1 MAALIYEDKIPIQYR
16 ADFVDKAKQVSNDL
30 GIDPN
35 WLMAIMAFETA
46 NTFSASKKNQI
57 GCVGLLQFCPD
68 TSRSGFKTIA
78 GKKYSLIDLSKMTPV
93 QQLDVVYEYL
103 KQYKGQI
110 KSYVDTY
117 FAVFFPLAIGKDDN
131 WVIEGNGLSA
141 QEIYNDNPA
150 FRRVKDGKIRVW
162 EVKTTI
168 LNKLPKEWLTDGS
181 FSLAYK
187 AYKNYLFLGA
197 ALILGGY
204 LIYRKYG

>member
-1 MAALIYEDKIPIQYR
+1 MALIYENKIPTQYQ
-16 ADFVDKAKQVSNDL
+16 ADFLKRVREISSDL
-30 GIDPN
+30 SIDPN

-46 NTFSASKKNQI
+46 NTFSPSKKNQI
-57 GCVGLLQFCPD
+57 GCIGLLQFCPD
-68 TSRSGFKTIA
+68 ASRLGYKTIG
-78 GKKYSLIDLSKMTPV
+78 GKRYLLSDLAKMTPV

-141 QEIYNDNPA
+141 SEIYNDNPA
-150 FRRVKDGKIRVW
+150 FRKVKDGKIRVW
-162 EVKTTI
+162 EVKATI
-168 LNKLPKEWLTDGS
+168 LSKLPKEWLNDGS

-187 AYKNYLFLGA
+187 AYKNYLFLGVG
-197 ALILGGY
+197 LMVVGY
-204 LIYRKYG
+204 LIYKKYG